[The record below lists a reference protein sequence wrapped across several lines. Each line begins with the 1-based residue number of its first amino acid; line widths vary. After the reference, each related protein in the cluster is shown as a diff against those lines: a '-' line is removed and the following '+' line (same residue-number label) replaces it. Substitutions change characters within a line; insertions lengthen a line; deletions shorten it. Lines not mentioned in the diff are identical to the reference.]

1 MPDPSVSSNELLEA
15 WPLLSD
21 EDRKQGFSMLS
32 RIEAEGLFHALPAFD
47 QTQLLLSLEVPETRL
62 WLRVMAPDDAADVI
76 QQCDEEQ
83 REVLLS
89 LMDDMTRKEVLALL
103 AYSEDDAGGLM
114 NPRFARLRPDMSA
127 DEAISYLRRQTRE
140 RVENI
145 YYAYVLDSHQKL
157 LGVVSLRELVT
168 ATPDKK
174 VRDLMRTEIVT
185 ATAETDQETLS
196 NLFATHD
203 LTMIPV
209 VNEDGIIQGVVTVDD
224 IVDVVREEATED
236 IQKIGGVA
244 ALDAP
249 YLHTSFKQMIIKRAP
264 WLIILF
270 LGQMVTINVVEHF
283 QSKLATAAALIAFIP
298 LIVSSGGK
306 SGSQAGTLVVRAL
319 ALGEIGLREWFRIA
333 MREVIV
339 GLALGM
345 LLATLGMLRI
355 ILWHNMNWADYSQWY
370 LLVGAAVAGSLVA
383 VVLWGTLVGSMLPL
397 VLRRIGVDPATASTP
412 FVATLCDV
420 TGLIIYFTVST
431 AILRGTLLP
440 A

>member
-1 MPDPSVSSNELLEA
+1 MPEPNVSGNELLEA

-103 AYSEDDAGGLM
+103 AYAEDDAGGLM

-174 VRDLMRTEIVT
+174 IRDLMRAEVVT

-209 VNEDGIIQGVVTVDD
+209 VNEEGIIQGVVAVDD

-249 YLHTSFKQMIIKRAP
+249 YLQTTFKQMVIKRAP

-283 QSKLATAAALIAFIP
+283 QAKLATAAALIAFIP
-298 LIVSSGGK
+298 LIVSSGGN

-333 MREVIV
+333 SREIV
-339 GLALGM
+339 VGFSLGM

-355 ILWHNMNWADYSQWY
+355 ILWHNMNWTDYSQWY
-370 LLVGAAVAGSLVA
+370 LLVGAAVAGSLIA

-397 VLRRIGVDPATASTP
+397 ILRRIGVDPATASTP